1 MIHPIKPFNYNKA
14 ITFKNSTPA
23 QAQVSTKTST
33 PAVSS
38 QPAKPPLPTTP
49 VPTLP
54 VNKKMTKF
62 HKRLETAYLLEFFY
76 VQEHIL

>member
-1 MIHPIKPFNYNKA
+1 MIHPIKTFNYNKA

-38 QPAKPPLPTTP
+38 QPAKPPQPTT
-49 VPTLP
+49 PTLP

-76 VQEHIL
+76 AQEHIL